1 MDFTFTDDQESFRTE
16 VRAFLDETL
25 TPEFWERQRAQPSQ
39 GSSPEFSR
47 AAAERGWLGIAW
59 PVEYGGQA
67 RTKIEQMIYMEEM
80 AYAGAPQEHHRRAV
94 QQVGPSIMLHGSEAQ
109 KQRFLPGVASGETSF
124 AMGLTEPNAGSDLA
138 SVATLAVHDGD
149 DLVLNGE
156 KVFTSGAHYSDYL
169 WTVVRTDPEAP
180 KHRGISM
187 VVVPLDSPGVN
198 VQPLIDLQD
207 RHHFNRIFFEDARVP
222 ADHLIGEENRGWY
235 INATTMD
242 FERSGIARIANLD
255 QLFDNL
261 ADALRGMS
269 EDDRKQTRYRAAR
282 GRLADLVLGVRT
294 SRHLAYRVVSMQSA
308 GLLPNYEVS
317 IVKLLASETSQAL
330 YNVGV
335 HAHGLYGQLSV
346 LPEQQDTT
354 SNGATYGEP
363 RGEWGPGYLNA
374 IPDTI
379 AQGSSEIQRSVIAT
393 RGLGLPRG

>member
-1 MDFTFTDDQESFRTE
+1 MDFRFTDDQEAFRSE

-25 TPEFWERQRAQPSQ
+25 TPEFWEQQRAQPNQ
-39 GSSPEFSR
+39 GTSPEFSR

-59 PVEYGGQA
+59 PLEYGGQA

-109 KQRFLPGVASGETSF
+109 KQRYLPGVAAGEISF

-138 SVATLAVHDGD
+138 NVETSARRDGD
-149 DLVLNGE
+149 EWVLDGE

-187 VVVPLDSPGVN
+187 FVLPLHLPGVN
-198 VQPLIDLQD
+198 VQPLIDLQN
-207 RHHFNRIFFEDARVP
+207 RHHFNRVFMEDVRVP
-222 ADHLIGEENRGWY
+222 AENLIGEENRGWY

-255 QLFDNL
+255 QLFDRL
-261 ADALRGMS
+261 AHALRGMS
-269 EDDRKQTRYRAAR
+269 EDERKQTRYQAAR
-282 GRLADLVLGVRT
+282 RRLSELVLGVRA
-294 SRHLAYRVVSMQSA
+294 SRALAYRVVSMQSA

-335 HAHGLYGQLSV
+335 NSHGLHGQLSDV
-346 LPEQQDTT
+346 GQA
-354 SNGATYGEP
+354 SG
-363 RGEWGPGYLNA
+363 RWSGEWGPDYLAA

>member
-1 MDFTFTDDQESFRTE
+1 MDFRFTDEQEAFRDE
-16 VRAFLDETL
+16 VRAFLDDTL
-25 TPEFWERQRAQPSQ
+25 TEDFWDEQRTTRKP
-39 GSSPEFSR
+39 GWSPEFSR

-59 PVEYGGQA
+59 PVEFGGQA
-67 RTKIEQMIYMEEM
+67 RGKIEQMIYMEEM

-94 QQVGPSIMLHGSEAQ
+94 QQVGPSIILHGSEAQ
-109 KQRFLPGVASGETSF
+109 KQRYLPGVAAGELSF
-124 AMGLTEPNAGSDLA
+124 AMGLSEPNAGSDLA
-138 SVATLAVHDGD
+138 GVETLGKRDGD
-149 DLVLNGE
+149 EWVLNGE

-169 WTVVRTDPEAP
+169 WTVVRTDPDAP

-187 VVVPLDSPGVN
+187 MVVPLGAPGVE

-207 RHHFNRIFFEDARVP
+207 RHHFNRVFLEDVRVP

-255 QLFDNL
+255 QLFDSL
-261 ADALRGMS
+261 VASLRAMPEADRT
-269 EDDRKQTRYRAAR
+269 QPRYQAAR
-282 GRLADLVLGVRT
+282 QHLSQLALGVRT
-294 SRHLAYRVVSMQSA
+294 SRHLAYRVVSMQNA

-330 YNVGV
+330 HNLGTN
-335 HAHGLYGQLSV
+335 AHGLYGQLSGGD
-346 LPEQQDTT
+346 E
-354 SNGATYGEP
+354 SSGRFEG
-363 RGEWGPGYLNA
+363 GWGPAYLAA

-379 AQGSSEIQRSVIAT
+379 AQGSSEIQRNVIAT